1 MNALIRSV
9 LPGCLLALA
18 ACGGGSSGGGVAGS
32 GSSGGGAGAGG
43 APSVTSVTISGT
55 VTYDRVPFAAA
66 QNGGLDF
73 ANAQPVPVRGA
84 TVQAVAAGG
93 STVLASTTTD
103 AAGQYSLTVTA
114 NTDLFLRVRAELVRT
129 GTPAWTVTVRDNTAG
144 DALYTLDGSVFNSG
158 AANVTRNL
166 AARSGWTAGQG
177 YTGARAAA
185 PFSIL
190 DAIYEAQQLVLGAE
204 AGAQFPELRVFWSVN
219 NISCNPGA
227 NGFCGGTP
235 AAWARGEIGTTF
247 FAPGAP
253 DRIYVLGAADSDT
266 DEFDQHVIAH
276 EWGHYYQDNFSRDD
290 SLGGEHGPGQ
300 RLDLRV
306 AFSEGWGN
314 AFAGMARGSPV
325 YRDSFGTNQ
334 GSGFRIDVEVNNN
347 PSTGWF
353 SEDSVQSIL
362 YDLYDSANEA
372 GDAVSMGFAP
382 IHGVMRGRVRTTA
395 ALTSI
400 YPLLEGLRQARPGD
414 LPGIDAL
421 TAAQLIAI
429 TVSDFGEGE
438 TNAWLDPRN
447 LPIYRSLASGQTLEV
462 CSTNSS
468 GVYNKLGNR
477 RFLRLETSASGTAT
491 VQARFNGTS
500 GTAPTDPDLVLYA
513 AGVERARAESPDNGT
528 ETLTVTGLAP
538 GTYVLEVYEFS
549 NVDPS
554 GTARGTTC
562 FDISLTFS

>member
-1 MNALIRSV
+1 M
-9 LPGCLLALA
+9 
-18 ACGGGSSGGGVAGS
+18 
-32 GSSGGGAGAGG
+32 
-43 APSVTSVTISGT
+43 TSVTISGT

-66 QNGGLDF
+66 PNGGLDF
-73 ANAQPVPVRGA
+73 ANAQAAPVRGA

-93 STVLASTTTD
+93 ATVLASATTD
-103 AAGQYSLTVTA
+103 AAGQYALTVPA
-114 NTDLFLRVRAELVRT
+114 NTDLFIRVRAELVST
-129 GTPAWTVTVRDNTAG
+129 GTPSWSVTVRDNTAG

-158 AANVTRNL
+158 TAASVRNL
-166 AARSGWTAGQG
+166 AARSGWTAGAG
-177 YTGARAAA
+177 YTAARSAA

-190 DAIYEAQQLVLGAE
+190 DAVYEAQQLVLGAE
-204 AGAQFPELRVFWSVN
+204 ANARFPELRVFWSVN
-219 NISCNPGA
+219 NVPCSPGA
-227 NGFCGGTP
+227 NGFCGGTS

-247 FAPGAP
+247 FSPGAP
-253 DRIYVLGAADSDT
+253 DRLYVLGAADNDT

-306 AFSEGWGN
+306 AFSEGWAN
-314 AFAGMARGSPV
+314 AFAGMARGSPL

-334 GSGFRIDVEVNNN
+334 GSGFRIDVEVNSN
-347 PSTGWF
+347 PNAGWF
-353 SEDSVQSIL
+353 SEDSIQSIL
-362 YDLYDSANEA
+362 WDLYDLANEP

-382 IHGVMRGRVRTTA
+382 IHDVMRGRVWTTSA
-395 ALTSI
+395 FTSI
-400 YPLLEGLRQARPGD
+400 YPLLEGLRVARPGD
-414 LPGIDAL
+414 LPAIDAL
-421 TAAQLIAI
+421 AAAQLIAS
-429 TVSDFGEGE
+429 TSSDFGVGE

-447 LPIYRSLASGQTLEV
+447 LPIYRPLASGQTLEV

-477 RFLRLETSASGTAT
+477 RFLRIDAAAAGTAT
-491 VQARFNGTS
+491 ILARFNGTI

-513 AGVERARAESPDNGT
+513 AGVERARAEGSENGT
-528 ETLTVTGLAP
+528 EALTVTGLAP

-554 GTARGTTC
+554 GTPRGTTC
-562 FDISLTFS
+562 FDVSLTLS